1 MLFAGFGVRPQPAP
15 TRVCRSRRFWSCSIP
30 HCPRHSCTLSLFFF
44 FSSLFSSPISLSH
57 SYSTVWLLIV
67 FTAHYSFSPGLSP
80 HNHYDSGNYTCFI
93 ERGGELLDS
102 ISYSLRVQGGVL
114 LLLLL
119 LLLLQLFL
127 LLFSTIIKEVCF
139 ALPKSKFYSH
149 S

>member
-44 FSSLFSSPISLSH
+44 FFSSLFSSPISLSH
-57 SYSTVWLLIV
+57 SCSTAWLLIV
-67 FTAHYSFSPGLSP
+67 FTAPYSFSPGLSP
-80 HNHYDSGNYTCFI
+80 HSHYNSGNYTCFI

-119 LLLLQLFL
+119 LLLL
-127 LLFSTIIKEVCF
+127 LFSTIIKEVCF
-139 ALPKSKFYSH
+139 ALAKSKFYSH

>member
-1 MLFAGFGVRPQPAP
+1 MLFAGVGVRPQSAP

-44 FSSLFSSPISLSH
+44 FFFSSLFSSPISLSH

-67 FTAHYSFSPGLSP
+67 FTAHHSFSPGLSP

-119 LLLLQLFL
+119 F